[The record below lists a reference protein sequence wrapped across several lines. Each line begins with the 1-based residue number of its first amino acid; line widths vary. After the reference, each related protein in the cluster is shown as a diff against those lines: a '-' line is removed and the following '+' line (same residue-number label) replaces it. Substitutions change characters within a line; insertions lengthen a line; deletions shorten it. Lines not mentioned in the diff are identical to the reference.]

1 MLCFT
6 SYASDVIPGL
16 LAEPGSMPAAE
27 HNDFDDSIFVD
38 DAILIEKYMD
48 EFGQTRHLSNLPR
61 DFSTVG
67 TVSVHINANRQGNG
81 NRFDHWL
88 DFALNW

>member
-1 MLCFT
+1 M
-6 SYASDVIPGL
+6 
-16 LAEPGSMPAAE
+16 
-27 HNDFDDSIFVD
+27 D

-48 EFGQTRHLSNLPR
+48 EFGQTRHLRNLPG

-88 DFALNW
+88 DFALKW